1 MTALTKVPF
10 PPPPDGTPESEF
22 LFEIVNGERVEIPHM
37 GIFAGMLAS
46 ILSQELGV
54 FARQH
59 RLGLVG
65 VEVLFRFRPDRPS
78 RRPDLAF
85 VSYDRITTPAIPPSD
100 PAEWEVVPNLTVEV
114 ISPSNTAED
123 VMVKLQDYFDAGVQ
137 VVWVI
142 YPRQR
147 WVFVYESM
155 TQVRQLRETDEL
167 DGGKVL
173 PGFSLKIAD
182 LFAALVKPTT

>member
-1 MTALTKVPF
+1 MTALAKVPF
-10 PPPPDGTPESEF
+10 TPPPNGTPEPEF

-37 GIFAGMLAS
+37 GVLAGMLAS
-46 ILSQELGV
+46 VLSKYLWDFV
-54 FARQH
+54 IPRK
-59 RLGLVG
+59 LGLVA

-85 VSYDRITTPAIPPSD
+85 VSYDRFTTPAIPPSD
-100 PAEWEVVPNLTVEV
+100 PAEWEVVPNLAVEA

-123 VMVKLQDYFDAGVQ
+123 VVVKLQDYFDAGVQ
-137 VVWVI
+137 LVWVI

-147 WVFVYESM
+147 WIFVYESM
-155 TQVRQLRETDEL
+155 TQVRQLREADEL
-167 DGGKVL
+167 DGGQVL

-182 LFAALVKPTT
+182 LFAALVKPA